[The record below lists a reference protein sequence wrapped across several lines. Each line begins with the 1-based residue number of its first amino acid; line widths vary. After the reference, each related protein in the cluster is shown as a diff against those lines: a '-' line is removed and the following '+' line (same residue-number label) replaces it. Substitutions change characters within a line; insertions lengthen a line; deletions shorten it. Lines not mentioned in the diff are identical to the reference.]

1 MSMIPTTLFA
11 ISWNHFAFSAL
22 VSQTFTDAI
31 GRGQLRCLGAWL
43 GLYIAI
49 FTFFTIS
56 LLRHLFI
63 QARRSSTSNHRTPST
78 AHPSV
83 QRVLRLAIVTNVIGW
98 PICVTSFLASPKIN
112 PNTIG
117 AFEVLSVLAV
127 FAANITPLV
136 VFWKPMC
143 VQHRAPFV
151 HLCMCADVTTPPMQ
165 FRPIISGRWFRV
177 LVVCGVLCSV
187 LCLVSAPLSRCIS
200 LLLVMVMVMMMMLTT
215 MMISVNLRRWLM
227 LLVLVLVLV
236 LVVVVIVIVDL

>member
-1 MSMIPTTLFA
+1 MIPTTLFA
-11 ISWNHFAFSAL
+11 ISWNYFAFSAL

-31 GRGQLRCLGAWL
+31 GRGQLRSLGAWL

-49 FTFFTIS
+49 FTFFSIS
-56 LLRHLFI
+56 LLRHLLI
-63 QARRSSTSNHRTPST
+63 QARRSSTSNNRTPST

-187 LCLVSAPLSRCIS
+187 LFLMSALSHCIS
-200 LLLVMVMVMMMMLTT
+200 LLLVMVMAMMMMLTT
-215 MMISVNLRRWLM
+215 MMISVNLRRWL
-227 LLVLVLVLV
+227 VLLVLV